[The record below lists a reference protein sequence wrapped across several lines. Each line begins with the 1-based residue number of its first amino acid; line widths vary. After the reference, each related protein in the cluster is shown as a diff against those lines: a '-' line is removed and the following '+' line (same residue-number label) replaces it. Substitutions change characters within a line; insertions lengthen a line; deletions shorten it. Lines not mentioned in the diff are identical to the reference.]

1 MLKAE
6 DMRLKLIR
14 YPAWKLKRKEINM
27 KKGVF
32 CLLMYLIVT
41 ALFLTGCQSAYYKTM
56 EAFGYHKREILV
68 DRVEDARDAQEDAKE
83 QFQSALEKFSA
94 VVDFSG
100 GQLEEKYKE
109 LKAELESSESKAKKV
124 SKRIGNV
131 EDVAE
136 ALFDEWESELSQYTN
151 DNLRQSSEQKLGQT
165 RQRYLQLIDAMK
177 RAEAK
182 IDPVLS
188 AFRDQVLFLKHNLNA
203 QAIASLHDELASV
216 EAEIASL
223 IKEMEASIAE
233 ADSFIKAMGRE

>member
-1 MLKAE
+1 LEEYINLSGEELTKV
-6 DMRLKLIR
+6 I
-14 YPAWKLKRKEINM
+14 KREKNSM
-27 KKGVF
+27 KKSTF
-32 CLLMYLIVT
+32 PQAYLLAQLVVT
-41 ALFLTGCQSAYYKTM
+41 VLFLAGCQRAYYKTM
-56 EAFGYHKREILV
+56 ETFGYHKREILV

-83 QFQSALEKFSA
+83 QFQSALEKFTA

-100 GQLEEKYKE
+100 GELEEKYKE
-109 LKAELESSESKAKKV
+109 LKTELDNSESKAKTV
-124 SKRIGNV
+124 RTRIRKV

-151 DNLRQSSEQKLGQT
+151 DNLRRSSEQKLDQT
-165 RQRYLQLIDAMK
+165 RQRYSQLIDAMK
-177 RAEAK
+177 RAETK
-182 IDPVLS
+182 IAPVLS

-203 QAIASLHDELASV
+203 QAIASLHEELVSV